1 MTGKKTSSG
10 PKRADDERIVST
22 RPTRLLSFG
31 NKTRP
36 VARGDEWQTVQCAI
50 AGDSDALSAL
60 FTQYRARLYRAAF
73 SILRNPE
80 DAEDALQD
88 GLLSACLHLRRF
100 EGRSCL
106 STWLT
111 RIVLNAALMVRRRLS
126 ARPQTS
132 LEQLS
137 TVSGSLGESWVMDTK
152 PSPEQRYA
160 LAERRDLVA
169 KGMMRL
175 SPLLRSPLQLHYFH
189 CLSLPDVAKR
199 QGVGINVLK
208 SRTWRARHQLADFL
222 PLRQCDRAGSL

>member
-1 MTGKKTSSG
+1 MTGKKTNSG
-10 PKRADDERIVST
+10 PKRADDEQIVSA
-22 RPTRLLSFG
+22 RPTRLPSFS

-36 VARGDEWQTVQCAI
+36 AARGDEWQTVQRAI
-50 AGDSDALSAL
+50 GGDSDGLSAL

-88 GLLSACLHLRRF
+88 GLLSACLHLRHF
-100 EGRSCL
+100 EGRSCF

-111 RIVLNAALMVRRRLS
+111 RIVLNAALMVRRRLR

-132 LEQLS
+132 LEELS
-137 TVSGSLGESWVMDTK
+137 TVNGSLGESWVMDTK
-152 PSPEQRYA
+152 PNPEQRYA
-160 LAERRDLVA
+160 LAERRDLLL

-175 SPLLRSPLQLHYFH
+175 SPHLRSPLQLHYFH

-199 QGVGINVLK
+199 QGVGINLLK
-208 SRTWRARHQLADFL
+208 SRTWRARHQLAGIL
-222 PLRQCDRAGSL
+222 SLRQHGQAGPF

>member
-1 MTGKKTSSG
+1 MTGKNRGG
-10 PKRADDERIVST
+10 PNKADHEHIMSRHPARLVGFVNTT
-22 RPTRLLSFG
+22 RPAAS
-31 NKTRP
+31 
-36 VARGDEWQTVQCAI
+36 GDEWQTVQRAI
-50 AGDSDALSAL
+50 AGDSNELSTL
-60 FTQYRARLYRAAF
+60 FAQYRARLYRAAF

-88 GLLSACLHLRRF
+88 GLLSACLHLRDF
-100 EGRSCL
+100 EGRSCF

-111 RIVLNAALMVRRRLS
+111 RIVLNAALMVRRRLR

-137 TVSGSLGESWVMDTK
+137 TVSGSSAESWVVDAK
-152 PSPEQRYA
+152 PNPEQTYA
-160 LAERRDLVA
+160 LAERRDLLL

-175 SPLLRSPLQLHYFH
+175 SPHLRSPLQLHYFH

-208 SRTWRARHQLADFL
+208 SRNWRARHQLAGIL
-222 PLRQCDRAGSL
+222 PLRQHDQAGPF